1 MLTNRPHD
9 LSSFQRFFDAAQR
22 TIDHFYQHYAL
33 EKALLRSHWRG
44 FLFAICFQYVHILAT
59 NVVYYL
65 HEPQTRLYDLG
76 FSVIPP
82 LTPQQQIISEYLF
95 FCLLTFVV
103 CFMLSPFFVA
113 YTRPKYTVIM
123 LSRFVRVLVVA
134 QTLRMLSFLS
144 TILPAPNYHCQ
155 PDSTEYAP
163 PRTLRR
169 ILLRAD
175 AFKGCGDLIF
185 SSHTMF
191 VVLFTLTYVKY
202 GELTWLKK
210 LLAVY
215 VFTFGAL
222 VAAARKHYSIDIV
235 LAIYTVPLL
244 WTVLDH
250 YFPDVTPQTIANIT
264 AKSTHKPSNPSLS
277 ANSTISLS
285 MTTLAVTTA
294 CTTVSCTETTCSNG
308 LGDADCDSEVV

>member
-1 MLTNRPHD
+1 MLTNRSYD
-9 LSSFQRFFDAAQR
+9 LSFQALLDVAQR
-22 TIDHFYQHYAL
+22 RIDHFYQHWAL
-33 EKALLRSHWRG
+33 EKALFWSHWRG
-44 FLFAICFQYVHILAT
+44 FFFAVVFQYIHILAT

-82 LTPQQQIISEYLF
+82 LTPKQQIVSEVLF
-95 FCLLTFVV
+95 FCLLTFVIG
-103 CFMLSPFFVA
+103 FMLSPFFRV
-113 YTRPKYTVIM
+113 YQRPKYTVIM

-163 PRTLRR
+163 PRTLWR

-202 GELTWLKK
+202 GEIPWLKK

-215 VFTFGAL
+215 VFTFGIL

-244 WTVLDH
+244 WTVFDH
-250 YFPDVTPQTIANIT
+250 YFPDVTPSIIPNSPNYSPGSPKASNGSCNTIAHVND
-264 AKSTHKPSNPSLS
+264 
-277 ANSTISLS
+277 
-285 MTTLAVTTA
+285 
-294 CTTVSCTETTCSNG
+294 
-308 LGDADCDSEVV
+308 GDLHSEKV